1 VSTVAGTRQRLTAA
15 ERREQIVAVAL
26 RHFAIGGLHGT
37 STEDIAADAALSQ
50 PYLFR
55 LFRTKRDLFLAC
67 CDACMG
73 RTREA
78 FRAAAEAA
86 PEGEKITAMGKA
98 YYGLLEDEYLLRFQ
112 LQMYAACA
120 DDAIRARARDLYR
133 ELVDEVRRL
142 TGKPED
148 ELWRFFATG
157 MLINVVSVMELREIA
172 DEDPW
177 AAAWSDPESELHAP
191 PAQPPAP

>member
-1 VSTVAGTRQRLTAA
+1 VAETRQRLTAA

-37 STEDIAADAALSQ
+37 STEDIAAETGLSQ

-73 RTREA
+73 RTRDA
-78 FRAAAEAA
+78 FRAAGEAA
-86 PEGEKITAMGKA
+86 PEGERLSAMGKA
-98 YYGLLEDEYLLRFQ
+98 YHGLLEDEFLLRFQ

-120 DDAIRARARDLYR
+120 DPVIRARARELYR
-133 ELVDEVRRL
+133 DLVDDVRRL
-142 TGKPED
+142 SGKGED

-157 MLINVVSVMELREIA
+157 MLINVVSVLQLQEIA

-177 AAAWSDPESELHAP
+177 AAAWCDPDSELHGS
-191 PAQPPAP
+191 PAS

>member
-1 VSTVAGTRQRLTAA
+1 VAEGRQRLTAA

-26 RHFAIGGLHGT
+26 RHFAMGGLHGT
-37 STEDIAADAALSQ
+37 STEDIAAEAGLSQ

-73 RTREA
+73 RTQAA
-78 FRAAAEAA
+78 FRAAAEVA
-86 PEGEKITAMGKA
+86 PEGEKLSAMGKA
-98 YYGLLEDEYLLRFQ
+98 YYGLLEDEHLLRFQ

-120 DDAIRARARDLYR
+120 DPVIRARARERYR
-133 ELVDEVRRL
+133 DLVDEVRRL
-142 TGKPED
+142 SGKDED

-157 MLINVVSVMELREIA
+157 MLINVVSVLQLGEIA

-177 AAAWSDPESELHAP
+177 AAAWSNPESELHAP
-191 PAQPPAP
+191 PAA